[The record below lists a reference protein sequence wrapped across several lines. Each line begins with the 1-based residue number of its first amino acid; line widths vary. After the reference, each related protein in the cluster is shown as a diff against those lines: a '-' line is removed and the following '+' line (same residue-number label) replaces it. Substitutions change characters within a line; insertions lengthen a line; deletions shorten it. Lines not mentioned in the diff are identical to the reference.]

1 MTTPGSES
9 VRPPDEA
16 AAAPGADTAPAP
28 GPGAS
33 PAPGAVPVPVAVA
46 ASGAGHAPGPGP
58 TTASVPPPAPDSKA
72 AAQPY
77 ALLGVA
83 LGYFMVL
90 LDMTVLSVA
99 EPDLAGALGG
109 SVAGLQWAVTGYTV
123 AFGAL
128 LLSAGAAGDRF
139 GAHRLFR
146 GGVAVFGVGSA
157 MCAAA
162 PNVWTLVILRAVL
175 GVAAAACVPSSM
187 ALITRLYPEPARRAR
202 AIAVWAAVSGAA
214 LAAGPI
220 AGGLL
225 VALAGWRA
233 VFLVNV
239 PIAALTLALVAG
251 RAVHCPA
258 DPARRIDRTGQVLA
272 CAALALGTDA
282 LIALGGRHWA
292 HTAWSCGAALAA
304 GWAFAVRERR
314 SPAPVLARA
323 VLRAPGM
330 AVMLLAGAA
339 VGFALT
345 GVLFVLPLL
354 LQQRLGYSAIGTGL
368 AFLPM
373 TLPTAFNPLLTGRVV
388 ARTGPRGP
396 VLAGLCLL
404 AAGDAVM
411 AAAVGTGAPYAL
423 LAAGLAGCG
432 FGVSCALPAL
442 TTAVVGL
449 APQGT
454 AGAAGGLFNAV
465 RQLGA
470 TAGVAVLGAFATVA
484 PHRGAGR
491 ADHRVALALLL
502 AGAVCAAAALLAA
515 ASRPGRRPQDRT
527 TAGP

>member
-1 MTTPGSES
+1 M
-9 VRPPDEA
+9 
-16 AAAPGADTAPAP
+16 
-28 GPGAS
+28 S
-33 PAPGAVPVPVAVA
+33 PAQ
-46 ASGAGHAPGPGP
+46 
-58 TTASVPPPAPDSKA
+58 K
-72 AAQPY
+72 PY

-99 EPDLAGALGG
+99 EPDLSHALGG

-128 LLSAGAAGDRF
+128 LLSAGAAADRF

-146 GGVAVFGVGSA
+146 GGVAVFGAGSLL
-157 MCAAA
+157 CAAA
-162 PNVWTLVILRAVL
+162 PHLWVLVVLRAVL
-175 GVAAAACVPSSM
+175 GAAAAACVPSSM
-187 ALITRLYPEPARRAR
+187 ALITRLYPDPAGRAR
-202 AIAVWAAVSGAA
+202 AVAVWAAVSGAA

-225 VALAGWRA
+225 VGLAGWRA

-239 PIAALTLALVAG
+239 PIALLTLALVSG
-251 RAVHCPA
+251 KAVHCPA
-258 DPARRIDRTGQVLA
+258 APSRRIDLAGQALA

-282 LIALGGRHWA
+282 LIALGGHGWT
-292 HTAWSCGAALAA
+292 HTAWSCGAALVA
-304 GWAFAVRERR
+304 GVLFAVRERR
-314 SPAPVLARA
+314 SASPVLSRV

-330 AVMLLAGAA
+330 AAMLLAGAA
-339 VGFALT
+339 VGFTLT
-345 GVLFVLPLL
+345 GALFVLPLL
-354 LQQRLGYSAIGTGL
+354 LQQRLGYSAVGTGL

-404 AAGDAVM
+404 TAGAAVM
-411 AAAVGTGAPYAL
+411 GAAVWTGAPYAL
-423 LAAGLAGCG
+423 LAAGLAAAG

-442 TTAVVGL
+442 TTAVITL
-449 APQGT
+449 APEGA
-454 AGAAGGLFNAV
+454 AGAAGGLFNAL

-470 TAGVAVLGAFATVA
+470 TLGVAVLGAFVTVA

-491 ADHRVALALLL
+491 ADHGVAGALLL
-502 AGAVCAAAALLAA
+502 AAAVCAAAAAVAA
-515 ASRPGRRPQDRT
+515 AGRRARRPGAAVPALAP
-527 TAGP
+527 AGSQR